1 MKVTKHI
8 QLELKTVEKL
18 LDIAEKLNITQTS
31 IMEAALADYFKN
43 VDNNQKNNHDEKS
56 RTNN

>member
-18 LDIAEKLNITQTS
+18 LDIAKKLNITQTS
-31 IMEAALADYFKN
+31 IMEAALAEYFKKA
-43 VDNNQKNNHDEKS
+43 DNNQKNNDDGKS
-56 RTNN
+56 